1 MTTATRSEKQPY
13 VPALR
18 FRFLTRWFDRV
29 LQLTLR
35 ERELKQALI
44 DQAGI
49 EPGQRVLDIGVGT
62 ATLALMIKD
71 AQPTAQ
77 VVGIDGDPEILGL
90 AMEKIGA
97 AGRRVEL
104 REAMADALPF
114 ETASFDRVVSS
125 LVFHHLTRDA
135 KLRALEEARRVL
147 APNGSLHILDWGKA
161 QSLAMRAAFLQV
173 QVLDGF
179 ETTGDNVRGELVS
192 LMREAGFMHAEETL
206 SVSTILGTISLY
218 RATPR

>member
-18 FRFLTRWFDRV
+18 FRSLTRWFDRV

-44 DQAGI
+44 DQAAI
-49 EPGQRVLDIGVGT
+49 EPGHRVLDVGVGT
-62 ATLALMIKD
+62 ATLALMIKE

-77 VVGIDGDPEILGL
+77 VVGIDGDPQIL
-90 AMEKIGA
+90 E
-97 AGRRVEL
+97 
-104 REAMADALPF
+104 
-114 ETASFDRVVSS
+114 VVSS
-125 LVFHHLTRDA
+125 LVFHHLARDA

-147 APNGSLHILDWGKA
+147 APNGSLHVLDWGKA
-161 QSLAMRAAFLQV
+161 QTLAMRAAFLQI

-179 ETTGDNVRGELVS
+179 ETTDDNVRGELVT
-192 LMREAGFMHAEETL
+192 LMREAGFMHAEETR
-206 SVSTILGTISLY
+206 SVSTMFGTISLY